1 MQFKVIKKQN
11 NSDMCIVC
19 GLESD
24 ASLKTRFYELENGFL
39 VGITTPLDI
48 HQSYPN
54 RMHGGMITS
63 LLDEV
68 LGRAVQVGKGED
80 IWAVTGELTTKFRK
94 PVPLNEPIKC
104 VAKITRE
111 NAKFYIAEGFIENEK
126 GELLAQ
132 AKGTYFKAHID
143 DISEGFLSGHN
154 WFYSPDEKSL
164 EYIDIINFNFFDKQ
178 KNRC

>member
-1 MQFKVIKKQN
+1 MEYKVIKKQN

-19 GLESD
+19 GLIND
-24 ASLKTRFYELENGFL
+24 ASLKTRFYELENGTL

-68 LGRAVQVGKGED
+68 LGRAVQVGKGDD
-80 IWAVTGELTTKFRK
+80 IWAVTGELTTKYRK
-94 PVPLNEPIKC
+94 PVDLNKPIKC

-111 NAKFYIAEGFIENEK
+111 GSKFYVAEGFIENED

-132 AKGTYFKAHID
+132 AKGTYFKSTINN
-143 DISEGFLSGHN
+143 ISEGFLDGHN
-154 WFYSPDEKSL
+154 WFYSPDETPV
-164 EYIDIINFNFFDKQ
+164 EYIKITNMNFFEK
-178 KNRC
+178 